1 MRRLSFIAAVALMA
15 VSCVST
21 PPAEPTTTSAPAS
34 TTSTAAPTT
43 VTTAEPTGPYLDL
56 TTVGCD
62 DDPGAFTIFCETVEL
77 ISEHY
82 VDNVATDELVDAAT
96 RGLRE
101 FAVADVDRSPLLCA
115 VPSEDWTEMCEAFD
129 ELDPDPQDG
138 VEALLDGITAFALDP
153 NSVYLDP
160 RALAIIQETQ
170 SGTVE
175 GIGALVTTEDL
186 TADDPEA
193 SICPVASDTCR
204 ITIVSTLTGS
214 PAEAAGVRAGDEIV
228 SVDGD
233 PVEGR
238 TLDSVTA
245 QVRGQAGTDVT
256 LGLLRGET
264 ELSVT
269 ITRAAIV
276 IPVVETATVDG
287 TAYLR
292 LNLFT
297 NNSDEQL
304 RESLQ
309 ALLLAD
315 PHTLVLD
322 LRDNPG
328 GSLDSAVEVA
338 SEFIDDGLVVRT
350 QAPDTE
356 IPYPVR
362 EGGLAVDPELRLL
375 VLVNRG
381 SASASEVVAGAIQE
395 AGRGLVI
402 GEATFGKNTVQR
414 RFSLANG
421 GAIKLTIARWVTPG
435 GVDFGQSG
443 IRPDITAAIDPQLR
457 PAELVER
464 LDSIVG

>member
-1 MRRLSFIAAVALMA
+1 MRRLALIAAVVVASA
-15 VSCVST
+15 SCIPS
-21 PPAEPTTTSAPAS
+21 PSPEPTGGTAPAS
-34 TTSTAAPTT
+34 TTSTGAPTT
-43 VTTAEPTGPYLDL
+43 VTTVEPVGPSLDL

-62 DDPGAFTIFCETVEL
+62 DDPGEFTIFCETVEL
-77 ISEHY
+77 VSEHY
-82 VDNVATDELVDAAT
+82 VDDVGTDELVGAAI

-101 FAVADVDRSPLLCA
+101 FADADVDRSPLLCA
-115 VPSEDWTEMCEAFD
+115 VPSEEWTEMCETFD
-129 ELDPDPQDG
+129 ELDPDPADG
-138 VEALLDGITAFALDP
+138 VEALLNGITSFALDP

-160 RALAIIQETQ
+160 RSLAITQETQ

-186 TADDPEA
+186 TSEDPEA

-214 PAEAAGVRAGDEIV
+214 PAEAAGVRPGDVIV

-245 QVRGQAGTDVT
+245 QVRGPAGTDVT
-256 LGLLRGET
+256 LGLRRGESDLT
-264 ELSVT
+264 VT

-304 RESLQ
+304 RESLE

-338 SEFIDDGLVVRT
+338 SEFIADGLVVRT

-362 EGGLAVDPELRLL
+362 DGGLAVDPELRLL

-395 AGRGLVI
+395 AGRGLLI
-402 GEATFGKNTVQR
+402 GEPTFGKNTVQR
-414 RFSLANG
+414 RFSLSNG
-421 GAIKLTIARWVTPG
+421 GAVKLTIARWVTPE
-435 GVDFGQSG
+435 GVDFGQGG
-443 IRPDITAAIDPQLR
+443 IRPDITASIDQELR

-464 LDSIVG
+464 LESIVG